1 MLKKKTLT
9 KTTTSNPVKK
19 TTKDY
24 SAITDRIK
32 PVSSLGLVLAALFY
46 GRAGTGKTTLAATF
60 PKPLLLLDVREKGTD
75 SVSEVED
82 VDVLSIEDWDD
93 FEQVYWFLKSSQNKY
108 KTVVVD
114 AVSQLQDYAV
124 EKALEEDGKT
134 HDLISKR
141 QWGVA
146 AGKLKQWIINYRDLV
161 DDDINVVFLAH
172 DRANKGEEVDD
183 DELMPSIGPRVMPSV
198 ASVLTA
204 SVKLIGNTFI
214 QETHKKL
221 PTGKLERS
229 VKYCLRVGPHS
240 FYETKVRINKGGYVP
255 DILVDPSY
263 NSLVSLMKGELVKP
277 KPAETQTR
285 KTLTKGK

>member
-1 MLKKKTLT
+1 MLKKRTLT
-9 KTTTSNPVKK
+9 KTTSNPAKK

-75 SVSEVED
+75 SVSEVEG

-114 AVSQLQDYAV
+114 AVSQLQDYAI

-172 DRANKGEEVDD
+172 DRANQGEETDD

-214 QETHKKL
+214 RETHKRL

-229 VKYCLRVGPHS
+229 VSYCLRVGPHS

-263 NSLVSLMKGELVKP
+263 NSLVSLMKGEFVKP
-277 KPAETQTR
+277 KPAETPTR